1 MGVRASD
8 LAKEM
13 GMSTAELVSAL
24 GDLGVSVAGPA
35 DIVDAD
41 TAQAMREMFGKQDG
55 SQKAVEFPVGGT
67 VKDLAV
73 AMGIPPADVQK
84 RLMSMG
90 VLAAVN
96 QRLSPDAARKLAG
109 AYGFAVKLKT
119 PPPPAAASTATAAR
133 PAKHKSPGGG
143 PTPRPPVV
151 TVMGH
156 VDHGK
161 TTLLDAIRNTNVV
174 EGEFGGITQH
184 IGAYQVEIGQDS
196 DKRKITFLDTPGHA
210 AFTAMR
216 ARGASITDIAVLVV
230 AADDGIMPQTVEA
243 ISHAR
248 AAGVPIIVAINKID
262 LPDANP
268 ERIKTQLTEYDL
280 VPREYGGDVE
290 CVPISAKQKQ
300 GIDDLLE
307 HIAFQ
312 ADLMDLKADPNG
324 KPRGVIVEARQE
336 VGRGPV
342 ATVLVQEGTLRV
354 GDNVVCG
361 LAHGRIRAM
370 TNDRGEKLTK
380 AGPATPV
387 EIIGLSLVPNAG
399 DVLETVKDEKT
410 ARQIAELRAQR
421 QRDARLATQQRV
433 TLEDLYRRIREGEAK
448 ELNLVVKADVQGSV
462 EAVVGALQQLDQSE
476 VKLKVI
482 HSAVGNIGES
492 DIMLASASGAVVIG
506 FNVRADAPAQQAAE
520 REHVDVRIFNIIYEL
535 TEAVERAMKGMLAP
549 VYEEIALGKAEV
561 RRLFRTPKGVVI
573 AGCYVTEGKI
583 VRNADVRVRRGR
595 DVVYTGK
602 IESLKHLKD
611 DVREMAQGFECG
623 IVVSD
628 FNDVQEGDILEAFE
642 MRQVE
647 RF

>member
-1 MGVRASD
+1 
-8 LAKEM
+8 
-13 GMSTAELVSAL
+13 
-24 GDLGVSVAGPA
+24 
-35 DIVDAD
+35 
-41 TAQAMREMFGKQDG
+41 
-55 SQKAVEFPVGGT
+55 
-67 VKDLAV
+67 
-73 AMGIPPADVQK
+73 
-84 RLMSMG
+84 
-90 VLAAVN
+90 
-96 QRLSPDAARKLAG
+96 
-109 AYGFAVKLKT
+109 
-119 PPPPAAASTATAAR
+119 
-133 PAKHKSPGGG
+133 
-143 PTPRPPVV
+143 
-151 TVMGH
+151 
-156 VDHGK
+156 
-161 TTLLDAIRNTNVV
+161 
-174 EGEFGGITQH
+174 
-184 IGAYQVEIGQDS
+184 
-196 DKRKITFLDTPGHA
+196 
-210 AFTAMR
+210 
-216 ARGASITDIAVLVV
+216 
-230 AADDGIMPQTVEA
+230 
-243 ISHAR
+243 
-248 AAGVPIIVAINKID
+248 
-262 LPDANP
+262 
-268 ERIKTQLTEYDL
+268 
-280 VPREYGGDVE
+280 
-290 CVPISAKQKQ
+290 
-300 GIDDLLE
+300 
-307 HIAFQ
+307 
-312 ADLMDLKADPNG
+312 
-324 KPRGVIVEARQE
+324 VIVEARQE